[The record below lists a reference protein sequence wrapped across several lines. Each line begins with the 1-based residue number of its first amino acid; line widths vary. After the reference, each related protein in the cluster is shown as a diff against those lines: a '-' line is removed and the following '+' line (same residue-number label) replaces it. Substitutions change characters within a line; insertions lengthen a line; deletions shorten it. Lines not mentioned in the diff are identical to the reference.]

1 MRPAFSV
8 ILPLR
13 NVAPWLPEC
22 LASLRAQTWRD
33 WEGLCVDDGSS
44 DASGDLLAEALRAD
58 TRLHALFQP
67 PSGVSCARNRA
78 LARAQ
83 GDAIAFLDGDD
94 TVQAWWLAEA
104 HRLLQASQA
113 DLVRFGYR
121 RFLPGADAP
130 PSLPPP
136 PHEAPP
142 AVWEGAAAREREA
155 RTIPQQGACW
165 LVVLRATL
173 ARKATFCE
181 TLRVSEDALYLL
193 CLTPHLRRLC
203 VSAAT
208 PYDSRV
214 HAGSAMI
221 CQWSVEV
228 PLALFRQIE
237 EALQTPPALSPKA
250 LAHIALVM
258 VLLWAE
264 RRLPAE
270 RARFDEV
277 RTAFA
282 ALFRPNEG
290 RDGLHLSHL
299 QAHWRW
305 AVRCYRLGFGAWG
318 IRLVSWLAQRYG
330 AVRAR
335 VCHG

>member
-1 MRPAFSV
+1 MSPAFSV

-67 PSGVSCARNRA
+67 PSGVSRARNRA

-208 PYDSRV
+208 PYDYRV
-214 HAGSAMI
+214 RAGSAI
-221 CQWSVEV
+221 TGRWSVET
-228 PLALFRQIE
+228 PLAVLAKVR
-237 EALQTPPALSPKA
+237 ALLREHTPIAPMALTRFA
-250 LAHIALVM
+250 FTAVQM
-258 VLLWAE
+258 WVE

-290 RDGLHLSHL
+290 RDGLRLSHL
-299 QAHWRW
+299 QAHWRL
-305 AVRCYRLGFGAWG
+305 AVRCYLLGFGAWG
-318 IRLVSWLAQRYG
+318 MRLVSWLAQRYG

-335 VCHG
+335 VRRG